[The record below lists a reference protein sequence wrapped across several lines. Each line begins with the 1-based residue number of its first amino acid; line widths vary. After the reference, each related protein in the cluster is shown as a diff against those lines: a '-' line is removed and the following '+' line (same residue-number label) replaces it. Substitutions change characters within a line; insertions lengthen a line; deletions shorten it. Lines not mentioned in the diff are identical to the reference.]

1 MARCFLASPKR
12 QRRENASVFLLPFSP
27 SDVRIVFIRLWKNA
41 LSFSVGFQFRVM
53 RLALLAV
60 MSLHSKRYDM
70 IAFAIYNLAKPII
83 TMRKH
88 FITHNLP
95 ERAIIV

>member
-1 MARCFLASPKR
+1 MGDVLNGEFENYLQVRASHLSGQMQKMDKSCKQLCPNPYYKQKER
-12 QRRENASVFLLPFSP
+12 TNR
-27 SDVRIVFIRLWKNA
+27 KNRNV

-70 IAFAIYNLAKPII
+70 IAHQILNLGVAQS
-83 TMRKH
+83 
-88 FITHNLP
+88 
-95 ERAIIV
+95 

>member
-1 MARCFLASPKR
+1 MIYTSAMPKPLYK
-12 QRRENASVFLLPFSP
+12 QRENKSASMP
-27 SDVRIVFIRLWKNA
+27 KC

-70 IAFAIYNLAKPII
+70 IAFEIYNLAKPII

>member
-1 MARCFLASPKR
+1 
-12 QRRENASVFLLPFSP
+12 
-27 SDVRIVFIRLWKNA
+27 
-41 LSFSVGFQFRVM
+41 M

-60 MSLHSKRYDM
+60 MSVHSKRYDM